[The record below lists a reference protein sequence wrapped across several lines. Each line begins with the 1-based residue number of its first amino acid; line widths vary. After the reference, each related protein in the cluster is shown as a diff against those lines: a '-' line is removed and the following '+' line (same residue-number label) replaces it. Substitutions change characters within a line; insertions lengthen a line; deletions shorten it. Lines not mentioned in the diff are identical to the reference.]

1 MKKKIFFSIFLIMM
15 SMMAGCLEEDG
26 DGDGLPDSLEKDGW
40 KILVT
45 YQGQE
50 KKWIHVTSD
59 SHKKDTDGDGLNDYD
74 EYMTSIGGYSTN
86 PRKEDTD
93 GDGLTDYDEINGTR
107 GYFTDPTKWDTDR
120 DGLRDGDE
128 ILYSCDPFDRDT
140 DEDYFLDGREAA
152 FWKELEFDEHN
163 ISDFLNNR
171 DVDGDGLLD
180 GEDADPLQKNMRICL
195 QLNSI
200 NVSYTGWIDFRIW
213 VDDNENMKSEN
224 TRVTKNMEKNLSSS
238 KYKFYF
244 DLDDKL
250 SNKPGTPVHWITI
263 MVEYG
268 YNKYLRIDGNDW
280 SYVNDDFSIPDGCKE
295 YCTSGKDGILS
306 FTITDASTRP
316 YGFVHFPPKY
326 GNLSI

>member
-40 KILVT
+40 PILVT
-45 YQGQE
+45 YQDQE
-50 KKWIHVTSD
+50 RKWIHVTSD

-93 GDGLTDYDEINGTR
+93 GDGLTDYDEINGTY
-107 GYFTDPTKWDTDR
+107 GYLTDPTRWDTDR
-120 DGLRDGDE
+120 DGLGDGDE
-128 ILYSCDPFDRDT
+128 MNYSCDPFDRDT

-163 ISDFLNNR
+163 ISDFLNNQ
-171 DVDGDGLLD
+171 DADGDGLLD

-200 NVSYTGWIDFRIW
+200 NISRTGWIDLYIW
-213 VDDNENMKSEN
+213 VDNPENMRSEN
-224 TRVTKNMEKNLSSS
+224 IKVTNNVEKNLSSN
-238 KYKFYF
+238 KYKF
-244 DLDDKL
+244 DLDDKRG
-250 SNKPGTPVHWITI
+250 SPGNPGHWIVITAK
-263 MVEYG
+263 Y
-268 YNKYLRIDGNDW
+268 YNNYLRIDGDG
-280 SYVNDDFSIPDGCKE
+280 SYTNNNFSIPDGCKE